1 MLGRKQE
8 IDLKLNQLFDG
19 IIVAIA
25 FWLSHKLRFDNV
37 GGIWPEEVQIPAFRD
52 FLWLVFI
59 TVPFTPLILEL
70 NGYYKN
76 PLQKSAVQSLKQ
88 YLRALIFIG
97 VLIGGCVV
105 FFQWGAQS
113 RGVLILLVF
122 VGGGMLLGKEFLV
135 KKYIRSKVQSGNWH
149 ENVLLVGDMDEM
161 ESYRSKIEGLASTG
175 VKIVQEVDLNNW
187 MNGDI
192 TRLLHKHAVQRVFL
206 AAKDVSFESV
216 QAAVSECEVEGV
228 EVWLPADFIKTTVA
242 RPSLDAFDG
251 NLMMVFRSAPEATW
265 AILLKHLTDRLL
277 ALMIFIVTL
286 PLWIFAFIGIKITSP
301 EGSVFFIQERGGKNG
316 RPFKMFKFRTMMI
329 DAEEKK
335 KELEDMNE
343 MSGPV
348 FKMDND
354 PRIFSFG
361 AFLRK
366 WSIDELPQLINVIIG
381 QMSLVGPR
389 PLPIKEVEEIKESA
403 HRRRLSMKPGITCIW
418 QISGRNEITNFDDW
432 VKLDLKYI
440 DNWSL
445 SLDLKIL
452 IKTIPAVLLNK
463 GAK

>member
-37 GGIWPEEVQIPAFRD
+37 GGIWPEEVKIPEFRD

-76 PLQKSAVQSLKQ
+76 PLQKSAIQSLKQ

-105 FFQWGAQS
+105 FFQWAAQS

-122 VGGGMLLGKEFLV
+122 VGGGMLLGKELLV
-135 KKYIRSKVQSGNWH
+135 KKYIMSKVQSGKWH
-149 ENVLLVGDMDEM
+149 ENVLLVGDLDEM

-192 TRLLHKHAVQRVFL
+192 TRLLHKHAIQRVFL

-277 ALMIFIVTL
+277 ALIIFIVTL
-286 PLWIFAFIGIKITSP
+286 PLWIFAFIGIKISSP

-335 KELEDMNE
+335 KELEGMNE

-418 QISGRNEITNFDDW
+418 QISGRNDITNFDDW

-445 SLDLKIL
+445 FLDLKIL
-452 IKTIPAVLLNK
+452 IMTIPAVLLNK

>member
-37 GGIWPEEVQIPAFRD
+37 GGIWPEEVNIPEFRD

-76 PLQKSAVQSLKQ
+76 PLQKSTIQSLKQ

-105 FFQWGAQS
+105 FFQWAAQS

-135 KKYIRSKVQSGNWH
+135 KKYIRSKVQSGKWH
-149 ENVLLVGDMDEM
+149 ENVLLVGDLDEM
-161 ESYRSKIEGLASTG
+161 EAYRSKIEMLASTG
-175 VKIVQEVDLNNW
+175 VRIVQEVDLNNW
-187 MNGDI
+187 VNGDI
-192 TRLLHKHAVQRVFL
+192 TRLLHKYAVQRVFL
-206 AAKDVSFESV
+206 AAKDVSFENV

-228 EVWLPADFIKTTVA
+228 EVWLPADFIKTTIA

-265 AILLKHLTDRLL
+265 TILLKHIADQFLGLI
-277 ALMIFIVTL
+277 IFIVTL
-286 PLWIFAFIGIKITSP
+286 PLWIFAIIGIKISSP
-301 EGSVFFIQERGGKNG
+301 EGSVFFIQER
-316 RPFKMFKFRTMMI
+316 P
-329 DAEEKK
+329 
-335 KELEDMNE
+335 
-343 MSGPV
+343 
-348 FKMDND
+348 
-354 PRIFSFG
+354 
-361 AFLRK
+361 
-366 WSIDELPQLINVIIG
+366 G
-381 QMSLVGPR
+381 Q
-389 PLPIKEVEEIKESA
+389 
-403 HRRRLSMKPGITCIW
+403 
-418 QISGRNEITNFDDW
+418 
-432 VKLDLKYI
+432 
-440 DNWSL
+440 
-445 SLDLKIL
+445 
-452 IKTIPAVLLNK
+452 VLLELIFLNVDVP
-463 GAK
+463 GTTGTTVEGCTFRFMIFQERIC

>member
-37 GGIWPEEVQIPAFRD
+37 GGIWPEEVKIPEFRD

-76 PLQKSAVQSLKQ
+76 PLQKSAIQSLKQ

-105 FFQWGAQS
+105 FFQWAAQS

-122 VGGGMLLGKEFLV
+122 VGGGMLLGKELLV
-135 KKYIRSKVQSGNWH
+135 KKYIMSKVQSGKWH
-149 ENVLLVGDMDEM
+149 ENVLLVGDLDEM

-192 TRLLHKHAVQRVFL
+192 TRLLHKHAIQRVFL

-277 ALMIFIVTL
+277 ALLIFIVTL
-286 PLWIFAFIGIKITSP
+286 PLWIFAFIGIKISSP

-335 KELEDMNE
+335 KELEGMNE

-366 WSIDELPQLINVIIG
+366 WSIDELPQLLNVIIG

-418 QISGRNEITNFDDW
+418 QISGRNDITNFDDW

-445 SLDLKIL
+445 FLDLKIL
-452 IKTIPAVLLNK
+452 IMTIPAVLLNK

>member
-37 GGIWPEEVQIPAFRD
+37 GGIWPEEVKIPEFRD

-76 PLQKSAVQSLKQ
+76 PLQKSAIQSLKQ

-105 FFQWGAQS
+105 FFQWAAQS

-122 VGGGMLLGKEFLV
+122 VGGGMLLGKELLV
-135 KKYIRSKVQSGNWH
+135 KKYIMSKVQSGKWH
-149 ENVLLVGDMDEM
+149 ENVLLVGDLDEM

-192 TRLLHKHAVQRVFL
+192 TRLLHKHAIQRVFL

-265 AILLKHLTDRLL
+265 AILLKHSTDRLL
-277 ALMIFIVTL
+277 ALIIFIVTL
-286 PLWIFAFIGIKITSP
+286 PLWIFAFIGIKISSP

-335 KELEDMNE
+335 RELEGMNE

-366 WSIDELPQLINVIIG
+366 WSIDELPQLLNVIIG

-418 QISGRNEITNFDDW
+418 QISGRNEITNFDEW

-445 SLDLKIL
+445 FLDLKIL
-452 IKTIPAVLLNK
+452 IMTIPAVLLNK

>member
-25 FWLSHKLRFDNV
+25 FWLSHNLRFNNV
-37 GGIWPEEVQIPAFRD
+37 GGIWPEEVKIPEFKD

-76 PLQKSAVQSLKQ
+76 PLQKSTIKSLKQ

-105 FFQWGAQS
+105 FFQWAAQS

-135 KKYIRSKVQSGNWH
+135 KKYIRSKVQSGKWH
-149 ENVLLVGDMDEM
+149 ENVLLVGDLDEM
-161 ESYRSKIEGLASTG
+161 QAYRSKIEMLASTG
-175 VKIVQEVDLNNW
+175 VRIVQEVDLNNW
-187 MNGDI
+187 VNGDI

-206 AAKDVSFESV
+206 AAKDVSFENV

-228 EVWLPADFIKTTVA
+228 EVWLPADFIKTTIA

-265 AILLKHLTDRLL
+265 TILLKHIADRLL
-277 ALMIFIVTL
+277 GLIIFIVTL
-286 PLWIFAFIGIKITSP
+286 PLWIFAIIGIKISSP

-316 RPFKMFKFRTMMI
+316 RPFKMFKFRTMI
-329 DAEEKK
+329 VDAEQKK
-335 KELEDMNE
+335 K
-343 MSGPV
+343 
-348 FKMDND
+348 D
-354 PRIFSFG
+354 PS
-361 AFLRK
+361 
-366 WSIDELPQLINVIIG
+366 Q
-381 QMSLVGPR
+381 
-389 PLPIKEVEEIKESA
+389 
-403 HRRRLSMKPGITCIW
+403 
-418 QISGRNEITNFDDW
+418 
-432 VKLDLKYI
+432 
-440 DNWSL
+440 
-445 SLDLKIL
+445 
-452 IKTIPAVLLNK
+452 
-463 GAK
+463 

>member
-25 FWLSHKLRFDNV
+25 FWLSHNLRFNNV
-37 GGIWPEEVQIPAFRD
+37 GGIWPEEVKIPEFRD

-76 PLQKSAVQSLKQ
+76 PLQKSAIQSLKQ

-105 FFQWGAQS
+105 FFQWAAQS

-122 VGGGMLLGKEFLV
+122 VGGGMLLGKELLV
-135 KKYIRSKVQSGNWH
+135 KKYIMSKVQSGKWH
-149 ENVLLVGDMDEM
+149 ENVLLVGDLDEM

-192 TRLLHKHAVQRVFL
+192 TRLLHKHAIQRVFL

-277 ALMIFIVTL
+277 ALIIFIVTL
-286 PLWIFAFIGIKITSP
+286 PLWIFAFIGIKISSP

-361 AFLRK
+361 TFLRK
-366 WSIDELPQLINVIIG
+366 WSIDEFPQLINVIIG

-418 QISGRNEITNFDDW
+418 QISGRSEITNFDDW

-445 SLDLKIL
+445 FLDMKIL
-452 IKTIPAVLLNK
+452 LMTIPAVFLNK

>member
-1 MLGRKQE
+1 MK
-8 IDLKLNQLFDG
+8 
-19 IIVAIA
+19 
-25 FWLSHKLRFDNV
+25 
-37 GGIWPEEVQIPAFRD
+37 IPAFRD

-105 FFQWGAQS
+105 FFQWAAQS

-122 VGGGMLLGKEFLV
+122 VGGGMLLGKELLV
-135 KKYIRSKVQSGNWH
+135 KKYIMSKVQSGKWH
-149 ENVLLVGDMDEM
+149 ENVLLVGDLDEM

-192 TRLLHKHAVQRVFL
+192 TRLLHKHAIQRVFL

-277 ALMIFIVTL
+277 ALIIFIVTL
-286 PLWIFAFIGIKITSP
+286 PLWIFAFIGIKISSP

-335 KELEDMNE
+335 KELEGMNE

-452 IKTIPAVLLNK
+452 IQTIPAVLLNK

>member
-37 GGIWPEEVQIPAFRD
+37 GGIWPEEVKIPEFRD

-76 PLQKSAVQSLKQ
+76 PLQKSAIQSLKQ

-105 FFQWGAQS
+105 FFQWAAQS

-122 VGGGMLLGKEFLV
+122 VGGGMLLGKELLV
-135 KKYIRSKVQSGNWH
+135 KKYIMSKVQSGKWH
-149 ENVLLVGDMDEM
+149 ENVLLVGDLDEM

-192 TRLLHKHAVQRVFL
+192 TRLLHKHAIQRVFL

-277 ALMIFIVTL
+277 ALIIFIVTL
-286 PLWIFAFIGIKITSP
+286 PLWIFAFIGIKISSP

-335 KELEDMNE
+335 RELEGMNE

-366 WSIDELPQLINVIIG
+366 WSIDELPQLLNVIIG

-418 QISGRNEITNFDDW
+418 QISGRNDITNFDDW

-445 SLDLKIL
+445 FLDLKIL
-452 IKTIPAVLLNK
+452 IMTIPAVLLNK

>member
-37 GGIWPEEVQIPAFRD
+37 GGIWPEEVKIPAFRD

-105 FFQWGAQS
+105 FFQWAAQS

-122 VGGGMLLGKEFLV
+122 VGGGMLLGKELLV
-135 KKYIRSKVQSGNWH
+135 KIYIRSKVQSGKWH
-149 ENVLLVGDMDEM
+149 ENVLLVGDLDEM

-228 EVWLPADFIKTTVA
+228 EIWLPADFIKTTVA

-286 PLWIFAFIGIKITSP
+286 PLWIFAFIGIKISSP

>member
-19 IIVAIA
+19 IIVTIA

-37 GGIWPEEVQIPAFRD
+37 GGIWPEEVKIPEFRD

-76 PLQKSAVQSLKQ
+76 PLQKSAIQSLKQ

-105 FFQWGAQS
+105 FFQWAAQS

-122 VGGGMLLGKEFLV
+122 VGGGMLLGKELLL
-135 KKYIRSKVQSGNWH
+135 KKYIMSKVQSGKWH
-149 ENVLLVGDMDEM
+149 ENVLLVGDLDEM

-192 TRLLHKHAVQRVFL
+192 TRLLHKHAIQRVFL

-277 ALMIFIVTL
+277 ALLIFIVTL
-286 PLWIFAFIGIKITSP
+286 PFWIFAFIGIKISSP

-335 KELEDMNE
+335 KELEGMNE

-445 SLDLKIL
+445 FLDLKIL
-452 IKTIPAVLLNK
+452 IMTIPAVFLNK

>member
-37 GGIWPEEVQIPAFRD
+37 GGIWPEEVKIPEFRD

-76 PLQKSAVQSLKQ
+76 PLQKSAIQSLKQ

-105 FFQWGAQS
+105 FFQWAAQS

-122 VGGGMLLGKEFLV
+122 VGGGMLLGKELLV
-135 KKYIRSKVQSGNWH
+135 KKYIMSKVQSGKWH
-149 ENVLLVGDMDEM
+149 ENVLLVGDLDEM
-161 ESYRSKIEGLASTG
+161 ESYRSKIEGLASSG

-192 TRLLHKHAVQRVFL
+192 TRLLHKHAIQRVFL

-277 ALMIFIVTL
+277 ALIIFIVTL
-286 PLWIFAFIGIKITSP
+286 PLWIFAFIGIKISSP

-335 KELEDMNE
+335 KELEEMNE

-366 WSIDELPQLINVIIG
+366 WSIDELPQLLNVIIG

-418 QISGRNEITNFDDW
+418 QISGRNDITNFDDW

-445 SLDLKIL
+445 FLDLKIL
-452 IKTIPAVLLNK
+452 IMTIPAVFLNK

>member
-19 IIVAIA
+19 IIVTIA

-37 GGIWPEEVQIPAFRD
+37 GGIWPEEVKIPEFRD

-76 PLQKSAVQSLKQ
+76 PLQKSAIQSLKQ

-105 FFQWGAQS
+105 FFQWAAQS

-122 VGGGMLLGKEFLV
+122 VGGGMLLGKELLV
-135 KKYIRSKVQSGNWH
+135 KKYIMSKVQSGKWH
-149 ENVLLVGDMDEM
+149 ENVLLVGDLDEM
-161 ESYRSKIEGLASTG
+161 ESYRSKIEGLASSG
-175 VKIVQEVDLNNW
+175 VKIVQQVDLNNW

-192 TRLLHKHAVQRVFL
+192 TRLLHKHAIQRVFL

-277 ALMIFIVTL
+277 ALIIFIVTL
-286 PLWIFAFIGIKITSP
+286 PLWIFAFIGIKISSP

-335 KELEDMNE
+335 KELEGMNE

-366 WSIDELPQLINVIIG
+366 WSIDELPQLLNVIIG

-445 SLDLKIL
+445 FLDLKIL
-452 IKTIPAVLLNK
+452 IMTIPAVFLNK